1 MAQPRLGLDQG
12 ELSVADTVY
21 CFVNSH
27 LVENRENMSHIP
39 LQTECRHGSLFSPTG
54 PGRRSGQGPPTE
66 TQPEV
71 SAVEEGYSSGVFS
84 PKVPGPSGEP
94 RQRGFP
100 ARTVP
105 PCGLALF
112 LAPQHAA
119 SRTPGP
125 AQKFCEPSNIL
136 SYIPFCLK

>member
-1 MAQPRLGLDQG
+1 MWCSQG
-12 ELSVADTVY
+12 WGENQGKLSVVDTVY
-21 CFVNSH
+21 CFINSH
-27 LVENRENMSHIP
+27 LVENRENMSPIP
-39 LQTECRHGSLFSPTG
+39 LQTECRHRSLFSPTR
-54 PGRRSGQGPPTE
+54 PGRRSGQSSPAE
-66 TQPEV
+66 TQPGV

-105 PCGLALF
+105 CGLALF

-119 SRTPGP
+119 SLTPGP
-125 AQKFCEPSNIL
+125 AQKFREPSNIL
-136 SYIPFCLK
+136 